1 MAGVFTDYAKLLRLF
16 FVFHLI
22 GHVFLAFLLFFTIP
36 NLELILEAVLL
47 RTAEVIRFM
56 NTMAFGRTME

>member
-22 GHVFLAFLLFFTIP
+22 GDVF
-36 NLELILEAVLL
+36 EA
-47 RTAEVIRFM
+47 IRVP
-56 NTMAFGRTME
+56 